1 MSRTKKLQIKY
12 SILKQLQKPFLEVF
26 WWLEQWL
33 VRIQAEI
40 NNRKAWRKE
49 QAKKKQQAGGTK

>member
-1 MSRTKKLQIKY
+1 MSRIKKLQIKY
-12 SILKQLQKPFLEVF
+12 SILKQLQKPFLGVF

-40 NNRKAWRKE
+40 NNRRAS
-49 QAKKKQQAGGTK
+49 QKQQAGGTK

>member
-1 MSRTKKLQIKY
+1 MSRIKKLQVKY

-33 VRIQAEI
+33 ARVQAEI
-40 NNRKAWRKE
+40 NNRKASRK
-49 QAKKKQQAGGTK
+49 

>member
-1 MSRTKKLQIKY
+1 MSRTKKLQVKY

-33 VRIQAEI
+33 ARIQNEI
-40 NNRKAWRKE
+40 NNRKASRR
-49 QAKKKQQAGGTK
+49 